1 MRPSIAATPS
11 APFFAPELIETTVA
25 HSGDRPAQ
33 SALAYGHLELADL
46 RSRTASCHR
55 RSSLKVVLT
64 EKPSV
69 ARELAAHLGA
79 RSRREGYFE
88 GKGYQ
93 VTWALGHL
101 VGLCEPHEYDPAL
114 RRWDLQ
120 TLPILPKPFKLALTG
135 DARSKAQYKT
145 VAGLLRNATTI
156 ICATDA
162 GREGELIFRNIA
174 QMSRSTRKPTLR
186 LWLSSLTPSAIA
198 SAFSNLKPATA
209 YDHLAAA
216 ARCRSQADWLV
227 GLNATRN
234 YTVRHGEGGVLWSVG
249 RVQTPVLALIAERD
263 DEIAEFVPV
272 PWFELRT
279 KYRDVLFIST
289 GKRFD
294 TQADA
299 DEVAKQIATE
309 PLTIDEVKTRTQHV
323 KPPEL
328 YDLTTLQRDMNV
340 RYGMSAAQ
348 TLGEVQKLY
357 ENKSV
362 TYPRTDSRHLP
373 LSMKKDMPELL
384 NALSKQ
390 YAQAVGG
397 LDLARLRMTAR
408 TFDDSKITDHHAVIP
423 TTRSGPSNNRIY
435 DAIALRTIASFYP
448 DCEKALT
455 TVDGTA
461 AKVVLRAK
469 GVRIVKPGFT
479 SVLPGP
485 KSKTEQELPAFVRGE
500 QGPHTPEVHA
510 GHTQPPKHF
519 TDNSLLGAMETAGR
533 LVDDEQLKEA
543 LKARGLGTPA
553 TRASIIET
561 LLRREYIRREDKALR
576 ATDLGRYLIALL
588 RDPILKSAE
597 LTGDWEAKLK
607 EIELGRLHADAFM
620 AEIEDFTRGLV
631 GASESPAL
639 DTAKLGPCPR
649 CAAAVI
655 EGKRGF
661 GCSRWQSGCDYV
673 LWKAFEGTEIT
684 TDMARELLQHR
695 LLRAPVKVAGTPK
708 QLCLTRAGTLRAIA
722 VPRTTTKRSSSADDG
737 KPLGACPTCG
747 KPVLEK
753 PKSYSCSGWRE
764 GCSFVIWKTMSG
776 KRISAAMATKL
787 LKTGRTQLLK
797 GFVSKANKKF
807 DARLRV
813 QEGKV
818 GFEF

>member
-1 MRPSIAATPS
+1 M
-11 APFFAPELIETTVA
+11 
-25 HSGDRPAQ
+25 H
-33 SALAYGHLELADL
+33 
-46 RSRTASCHR
+46 
-55 RSSLKVVLT
+55 VVLT

-69 ARELAAHLGA
+69 ARELAAYLGA
-79 RSRREGYFE
+79 SSRRDGYFE

-114 RRWDLQ
+114 RRWSAQ

-135 DARSKAQYKT
+135 DARSKSQYKT
-145 VAGLLRNATTI
+145 VAALLRKATTI

-174 QMSRSTRKPTLR
+174 EMSRSTKKPTQR

-198 SAFSNLKPATA
+198 TAFSNLKPAKA

-234 YTVRHGEGGVLWSVG
+234 YTVRHGESGVLWSVG

-263 DEIAEFVPV
+263 DEIVEFVPV

-279 KYRDVLFIST
+279 KYRDVLFVST
-289 GKRFD
+289 GKRFE
-294 TQADA
+294 TQAGA
-299 DEVAKQIATE
+299 DEVAKRIATE
-309 PLTIDEVKTRTQHV
+309 PLVIDDVKTRTQHV
-323 KPPEL
+323 KPPQL

-348 TLGEVQKLY
+348 TLSEVQKLY
-357 ENKSV
+357 ENKAL

-373 LSMKKDMPELL
+373 VSMKKEMPGLL
-384 NALSKQ
+384 TALGKH
-390 YAQAVGG
+390 YPKPVGG
-397 LDLARLRMTAR
+397 LDRSRLRMTSR
-408 TFDDSKITDHHAVIP
+408 TFDDSKITDHHAIIP
-423 TTRSGPSNNRIY
+423 TTRPGPTNNRIY

-461 AKVVLRAK
+461 AKVQLRAK

-485 KSKTEQELPAFVRGE
+485 KSKTEQVLPAFVRGE

-561 LLRREYIRREDKALR
+561 LLRRDYIRREDKALR
-576 ATDLGRYLIALL
+576 ATDLGRYLVALL

-607 EIELGRLHADAFM
+607 EIEMGRLGADAFM
-620 AEIEDFTRGLV
+620 AEIETFTRALIT
-631 GASESPAL
+631 ASESRVL
-639 DTAKLGPCPR
+639 DADRLGPCPR
-649 CAAAVI
+649 CASPVI

-661 GCSRWQSGCDYV
+661 GCSKWQSGCRYV
-673 LWKAFEGTEIT
+673 LWKTFEGTEIT
-684 TDMARELLQHR
+684 PDIARELLQYR
-695 LLRAPVKVAGTPK
+695 LLAAPVDVGGTSK
-708 QLCLTRAGTLRAIA
+708 LLCLTQAGTLRALA
-722 VPRTTTKRSSSADDG
+722 VPTAGSQSGGAQGARRSSPAKGGTAGKRGTPAKDS
-737 KPLGACPTCG
+737 KPLGACPSCG
-747 KPVLEK
+747 KPVVDQS
-753 PKSYSCSGWRE
+753 KSYSCSGWRE

-776 KRISAAMATKL
+776 KKITATMATKL
-787 LKTGRTQLLK
+787 LKSGRTQVLK
-797 GFVSKANKKF
+797 GFVSKAKKKF
-807 DARLRV
+807 DARLKV
-813 QEGKV
+813 EDGKV

>member
-1 MRPSIAATPS
+1 M
-11 APFFAPELIETTVA
+11 
-25 HSGDRPAQ
+25 
-33 SALAYGHLELADL
+33 
-46 RSRTASCHR
+46 
-55 RSSLKVVLT
+55 KVVLT

-69 ARELAAHLGA
+69 ARELAAYLGA
-79 RSRREGYFE
+79 SARRDGYFE

-101 VGLCEPHEYDPAL
+101 VGLCEPHEYDAAL
-114 RRWDLQ
+114 RRWAVQ

-145 VAGLLRNATTI
+145 VAALLRKATTI

-174 QMSRSTRKPTLR
+174 EMSRSTKKPTQR

-198 SAFSNLKPATA
+198 TAFSNLKPAKA

-263 DEIAEFVPV
+263 DEIVEFVPV

-279 KYRDVLFIST
+279 KYREVLFIST
-289 GKRFD
+289 GKRFE
-294 TQADA
+294 TQVAAD
-299 DEVAKQIATE
+299 DVAKQIATE
-309 PLTIDEVKTRTQHV
+309 PLVIDDVKTRTQHV
-323 KPPEL
+323 KPPQL

-348 TLGEVQKLY
+348 TLSEVQKLY
-357 ENKSV
+357 ENKV
-362 TYPRTDSRHLP
+362 LTYPRTDSRHLP
-373 LSMKKDMPELL
+373 VSMKKEMPGLL
-384 NALSKQ
+384 TALGKH
-390 YAQAVGG
+390 YPKAVDG
-397 LDLARLRMTAR
+397 LDRARLRMTSR
-408 TFDDSKITDHHAVIP
+408 TFDDSKITDHHAIIP
-423 TTRSGPSNNRIY
+423 TTRAGPTNNRIY

-461 AKVVLRAK
+461 AKIQLRAK

-485 KSKTEQELPAFVRGE
+485 KSKTEQELPAFERGE
-500 QGPHTPEVHA
+500 QGPHKPEVHA

-561 LLRREYIRREDKALR
+561 LLRRDYIRREDKALR
-576 ATDLGRYLIALL
+576 ATDLGRYLVALL

-607 EIELGRLHADAFM
+607 EIEMGRLGADAFM
-620 AEIEDFTRGLV
+620 AEIETFTRALV
-631 GASESPAL
+631 AASESRAL
-639 DTAKLGPCPR
+639 DAERLGPCPR
-649 CAAAVI
+649 CAAPVI

-661 GCSRWQSGCDYV
+661 GCSKWQSGCRFV
-673 LWKAFEGTEIT
+673 LWKSFEGTEIT
-684 TDMARELLQHR
+684 QDTARELLQHR
-695 LLRAPVKVAGTPK
+695 LVAAPVDVGGTPK
-708 QLCLTRAGTLRAIA
+708 QLCLTRAGTLRALA
-722 VPRTTTKRSSSADDG
+722 VPTAASQSGGAQRGSPGKRGSPVKRGTPAKDG

-747 KPVLEK
+747 KPVIDQS
-753 PKSYSCSGWRE
+753 KSYSCSGWRE

-776 KRISAAMATKL
+776 KKISAAMATKL
-787 LKTGRTQLLK
+787 LKSGRTQVLK
-797 GFVSKANKKF
+797 GFVSKAKKKF
-807 DARLRV
+807 DARLKV
-813 QEGKV
+813 EDGKV

>member
-1 MRPSIAATPS
+1 M
-11 APFFAPELIETTVA
+11 
-25 HSGDRPAQ
+25 H
-33 SALAYGHLELADL
+33 
-46 RSRTASCHR
+46 
-55 RSSLKVVLT
+55 VVLT

-79 RSRREGYFE
+79 RARHNGYFE

-114 RRWDLQ
+114 RRWNLQ

-135 DARSKAQYKT
+135 DARAQAQYKI
-145 VAGLLRNATTI
+145 VAALLRKATTI

-174 QMSRSTRKPTLR
+174 QKSRCTSKPTQR

-198 SAFSNLKPATA
+198 SAFSNLKPAKA
-209 YDHLAAA
+209 YDRLAAA

-227 GLNATRN
+227 GLNATRH
-234 YTVRHGEGGVLWSVG
+234 YTVRHGDGGILWSVG

-263 DEIAEFVPV
+263 DEIVEFVPV

-279 KYRDVLFIST
+279 KYRDALFIST
-289 GKRFD
+289 GKRFE
-294 TQADA
+294 TQAAA
-299 DEVAKQIATE
+299 DEVAKKIATE
-309 PLTIDEVKTRTQHV
+309 PLTIDDVKTRTQHV
-323 KPPEL
+323 KPPQL

-348 TLGEVQKLY
+348 TLSEVQKLY

-373 LSMKKDMPELL
+373 VSMKKEMPGLL
-384 NALSKQ
+384 TALGKQ
-390 YAQAVGG
+390 YSAAVGG
-397 LDLARLRMTAR
+397 LDLSRLRMTSR
-408 TFDDSKITDHHAVIP
+408 GFDDSKITDHHAIIP
-423 TTRSGPSNNRIY
+423 TTRPGPSNSRIY

-455 TVDGTA
+455 TVEASA
-461 AKVVLRAK
+461 ADVRLRAK

-485 KSKTEQELPAFVRGE
+485 KSKTEQLLPAFVRGE

-561 LLRREYIRREDKALR
+561 LLRRDYIRRQDKALR
-576 ATDLGRYLIALL
+576 ATDLGRYLVALL
-588 RDPILKSAE
+588 RNPILKSAE

-607 EIELGRLHADAFM
+607 EIEQGQLQPGAFM
-620 AEIEDFTRGLV
+620 AEVEAFTRALV
-631 GASESPAL
+631 SASESRAL
-639 DTAKLGPCPR
+639 DPTQLGACPK
-649 CAAAVI
+649 CGAPVI

-661 GCSRWQSGCDYV
+661 GCSRWQAGCRYV
-673 LWKAFEGTEIT
+673 LWKMFEGTEIT
-684 TDMARELLQHR
+684 TEAARELLQHR
-695 LLRAPVKVAGTPK
+695 LLATPLGVGGVPK
-708 QLCLTRAGTLRAIA
+708 QLCLTQAGTPRALA
-722 VPRTTTKRSSSADDG
+722 LPTAGSQSGGGQGDGTPKRRSDG
-737 KPLGACPTCG
+737 KRGTAAGSAKSLGACPTCG
-747 KPVLEK
+747 KPVIDK

-776 KRISAAMATKL
+776 KKISVAMAAKL
-787 LKTGRTQLLK
+787 LKSGRTQVLK
-797 GFVSKANKKF
+797 GFVSKAKKKF

-813 QEGKV
+813 EDGKV